1 MTNRKRNKIGE
12 GMKKSLSYSQNKWV
26 TLQSIMIDNEKEYNL
41 ETRERDKKR
50 EIKT

>member
-26 TLQSIMIDNEKEYNL
+26 RLQSIMINNEKE
-41 ETRERDKKR
+41 
-50 EIKT
+50 